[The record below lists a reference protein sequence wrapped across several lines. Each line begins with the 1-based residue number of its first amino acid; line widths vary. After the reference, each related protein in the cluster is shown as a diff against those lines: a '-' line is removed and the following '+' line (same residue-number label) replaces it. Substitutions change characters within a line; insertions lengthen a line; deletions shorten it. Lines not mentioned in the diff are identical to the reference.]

1 MAEETTINMV
11 TGFLKNVDKYLSMIV
26 EHQEVLLERP
36 DGEIQEVW
44 DEVKQKLVTLIGDLE
59 KLEED
64 EFVGKLKDSEI
75 GISPKQLRWEIEGFN
90 KVREEFDKV
99 TQTPPRNIG
108 VVGRILRKI
117 LRWLNIILGSLSA
130 MFPQLGAVKEIKEA
144 IEQKLK

>member
-26 EHQEVLLERP
+26 KNQEVLLERP

-44 DEVKQKLVTLIGDLE
+44 DEVKQKLGSLIDDLG
-59 KLEED
+59 KSEED
-64 EFVGKLKDSEI
+64 EFVRKLKDSKI
-75 GISPKQLRWEIEGFN
+75 DISPRQLRWEIEGFN

-99 TQTPPRNIG
+99 VQTLPLNIG
-108 VVGRILRKI
+108 IVGGILRKI
-117 LRWLNIILGSLSA
+117 LRWLNIILDSLSA